1 MSAPISLVG
10 GVVAHN
16 DASTI
21 GAAIRSLLAQD
32 LGGTAEWSTI
42 WVVAS
47 GCTDATVEI
56 VASLAD
62 REPRM
67 RPIVERER
75 RGKASALNAIL
86 AHAHGD
92 ALVLLNGDAYAEPGS
107 VSALLDE
114 AADRPAPFAVM
125 ARPVPPHEG
134 VGRVVPAV
142 ASLLWTFHANLH
154 EAILRDGRGNHLSDE
169 LLLVSLP
176 PPVIFPRDTI
186 NDGAFLGA
194 KLCLQGGARAYAPAA
209 RVRIQIPDTV
219 GGYLDQRRRIYV
231 GHWKVAEAT
240 RVVPNTMVTEAL
252 RRPRGALRVVRRTF
266 RENPNRGRLPVLLAW
281 ESIAVLMASWDRWG
295 RPRDHVRWRR
305 IAPPQRSPAGTER
318 GSART

>member
-1 MSAPISLVG
+1 MG

-21 GAAIRSLLAQD
+21 GPAIRSLLAQD
-32 LGGTAEWSTI
+32 LGGTAAWSTI

-56 VASLAD
+56 VSSLAD
-62 REPRM
+62 REPRI
-67 RPIVERER
+67 RLIVEPER

-86 AHAHGD
+86 ARACGD
-92 ALVLLNGDAYAEPGS
+92 ALVFLNGDAFADPGA
-107 VSALLDE
+107 VAALLAQ
-114 AADRPAPFAVM
+114 AAHHPAPYAVM
-125 ARPVPPHEG
+125 ARPVPPVDG
-134 VGRVVPAV
+134 LAPVLPAV
-142 ASLLWTFHANLH
+142 TSLLWAFHANLH

-176 PPVIFPRDTI
+176 PPMVFPQDTI

-194 KLCLQGGARAYAPAA
+194 ELSRRGGARGYAPAA
-209 RVRIQIPDTV
+209 WVRIQIPETV
-219 GGYLDQRRRIYV
+219 GAYLEQRRRIYF

-252 RRPRGALRVVRRTF
+252 RRPRGALRVLIRTF
-266 RENPNRGRLPVLLAW
+266 RENPNRGRMPVLLAW
-281 ESIAVLMASWDRWG
+281 ETIAVLMASWDRWG
-295 RPRDHVRWRR
+295 HRDHVRWRR
-305 IAPPQRSPAGTER
+305 IPPPEGSHRHTGRE
-318 GSART
+318 SART